1 MGMKLSTL
9 KLTLSP
15 QRKAKDLKLQNLFAN
30 KFIIANKS

>member
-15 QRKAKDLKLQNLFAN
+15 QRKGKHPKLQNLFAN
-30 KFIIANKS
+30 KVRSANKS